1 MAALEAL
8 CERYL
13 GISSHWHLF
22 KYFFMFSC
30 LKNDPLPTTI
40 GCANLRM
47 KQGRGEKYIP
57 FSLTSSNSGGHK
69 GWFYLKN
76 NPEHAL
82 VEFTKSSIAQAPRS

>member
-1 MAALEAL
+1 
-8 CERYL
+8 
-13 GISSHWHLF
+13 
-22 KYFFMFSC
+22 
-30 LKNDPLPTTI
+30 
-40 GCANLRM
+40 M